1 MSNKYTNNEIKEMYE
16 RNIDMLYKI
25 SYTYFKGDKTKIEDV
40 IQDVFLKVIDKNID
54 FKSLEHEKAW
64 FIVSLK
70 NRCKN
75 ILKIKWQNEVEL
87 DFDVSGEQ
95 KDDSLLE
102 RVLNLPEKY
111 KLPIYLFYYEN
122 YTCVEIAKILKV
134 PENTIYSNISRG
146 RKILKIELEE
156 DLVWKKKI

>member
-75 ILKIKWQNEVEL
+75 ILKSKWQNEVEL
-87 DFDVSGEQ
+87 DFDVSEEQ

-156 DLVWKKKI
+156 DLV

>member
-1 MSNKYTNNEIKEMYE
+1 MRKKYTDNEIKEMYE

-54 FKSLEHEKAW
+54 FKSLEHEIAW

-75 ILKIKWQNEVEL
+75 ILKSKWQNEVEL
-87 DFDVSGEQ
+87 DFDVSEEQ

-156 DLVWKKKI
+156 DLV

>member
-1 MSNKYTNNEIKEMYE
+1 MRKKYTDNEIKEMYE

-25 SYTYFKGDKTKIEDV
+25 AYTYFKGDKTKIEDV

-75 ILKIKWQNEVEL
+75 ILKSKWQNEVEL
-87 DFDVSGEQ
+87 DFDVSEEQ

-156 DLVWKKKI
+156 DLV